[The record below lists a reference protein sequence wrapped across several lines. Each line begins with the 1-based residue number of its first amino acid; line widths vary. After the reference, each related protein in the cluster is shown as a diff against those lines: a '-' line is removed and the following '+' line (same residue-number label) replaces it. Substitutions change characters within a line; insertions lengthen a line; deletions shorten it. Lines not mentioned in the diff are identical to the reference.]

1 MWILI
6 ILTNIYGVGV
16 GSSGSAVTSPNITTV
31 DISSRDRCIKAAEFT
46 KKQPNI
52 SNAFCVQK

>member
-6 ILTNIYGVGV
+6 ILTNIYSDSA
-16 GSSGSAVTSPNITTV
+16 GSGRAVTSPNITTV
-31 DISSRDRCIKAAEFT
+31 EISSRERCIKAAEFT

>member
-1 MWILI
+1 MWVLI
-6 ILTNIYGVGV
+6 ILTSIYTDSA
-16 GSSGSAVTSPNITTV
+16 GSGRSATSPNITTV
-31 DISSRDRCIKAAEFT
+31 EISSRDRCIKAAEFT

>member
-6 ILTNIYGVGV
+6 ILTNIYSQGVTG
-16 GSSGSAVTSPNITTV
+16 AMTSPNITTV
-31 DISSRDRCIKAAEFT
+31 EISSRERCIKAAEFT

>member
-6 ILTNIYGVGV
+6 ILTNIYTDSAGVGR
-16 GSSGSAVTSPNITTV
+16 SATSPNITTV
-31 DISSRDRCIKAAEFT
+31 EISSRERCIKAAEFT